1 MDASLNGDD
10 EDDFMGLEEF
20 DPTVELYECET
31 DRWRYLSPLPNGAG
45 RSQHAA
51 TSISDTKVSSVF
63 FYQKSLRSL
72 YQIELCNRKN
82 LTKIQRKLNQNSH
95 FFEHVGISS
104 TYIKKI

>member
-51 TSISDTKVSSVF
+51 TSISDTKVISVI
-63 FYQKSLRSL
+63 L
-72 YQIELCNRKN
+72 IKN
-82 LTKIQRKLNQNSH
+82 LKNFVNFDQK
-95 FFEHVGISS
+95 F
-104 TYIKKI
+104 

>member
-51 TSISDTKVSSVF
+51 TSISDTKVSSESTKQMEQTLRAKIDIF
-63 FYQKSLRSL
+63 FKS
-72 YQIELCNRKN
+72 ENEKN
-82 LTKIQRKLNQNSH
+82 ALN
-95 FFEHVGISS
+95 
-104 TYIKKI
+104 KK